1 MKKIYILF
9 IVLFFSQNV
18 LLKAQTQTDL
28 NMEASAELKKAEA
41 EMSLVFNKILKIY
54 SEDKVFIANLKKS
67 QQAWFEFRSIELQ
80 VMFPERDPGYY
91 GSVHSMCLSNYLVQ
105 LTNERTKKLTN
116 WIIGTVEGDAC
127 SGSLKWDN

>member
-28 NMEASAELKKAEA
+28 NMVASAELKKAEA

-54 SEDKVFIANLKKS
+54 SEDKVFITNLKKS
-67 QQAWFEFRSIELQ
+67 QQAWLEFRSIELQ
-80 VMFPERDPGYY
+80 VMFPEREPGYY

-105 LTNERTKKLTN
+105 LTNERTKKLTT
-116 WIIGTVEGDAC
+116 WIIGTVEGDVC
-127 SGSLKWDN
+127 SGTLKWDN